1 LGVFRIRQIWVMET
15 ISIDTFWKI
24 IQDPAS
30 AGFALQY
37 RKTDGTFGQKSGL
50 SKSGK
55 RFQGKTTKGKLR
67 YDLIEKGSV
76 LLEDE
81 KGQAFTLRNRLLLA
95 IQLPDSSQWLRIIHK
110 NF

>member
-1 LGVFRIRQIWVMET
+1 MET

-30 AGFALQY
+30 SGFALQY
-37 RKTDGTFGQKSGL
+37 RKTDGTFGEKAGL

-55 RFQGKTTKGKLR
+55 RFEGKGTKGKLR

-76 LLEDE
+76 LLEDAS
-81 KGQAFTLRNRLLLA
+81 GQAFTLRNRLIIA
-95 IQLPDSSQWLRIIHK
+95 IKLPDSPQWLRIIHK
-110 NF
+110 NY